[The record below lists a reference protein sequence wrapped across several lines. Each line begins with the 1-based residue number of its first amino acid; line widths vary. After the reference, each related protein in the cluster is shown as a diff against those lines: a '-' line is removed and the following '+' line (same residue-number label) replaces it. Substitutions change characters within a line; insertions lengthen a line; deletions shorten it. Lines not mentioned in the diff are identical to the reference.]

1 MAMMY
6 VSHAD
11 ETERRER
18 IERVRQG
25 IADSAAE
32 ASVRLTKIT
41 HELDKGKGH
50 VFSYQDH
57 RNNAPKQRALCLGS
71 YSVANNNGL
80 LEDEAESS
88 AAESM
93 HVSAPTLISTG
104 FQLGPSSEGRV
115 SGNLG
120 SGKSQR
126 KRPQSCKRKTSSR
139 QHLSTPVS
147 SSDLQPLN
155 KMKRKSSPT
164 PEVPDLKN
172 PKIAPSAGSTET
184 VDHLRGLGTVK
195 QGCGVPPKEAL
206 DGAINTHFGS

>member
-1 MAMMY
+1 MDQKMVMMY

-11 ETERRER
+11 ETERMER

-41 HELDKGKGH
+41 QELDKGKGH

-71 YSVANNNGL
+71 YSVANNNRL
-80 LEDEAESS
+80 IEDEAESY

-115 SGNLG
+115 SGILVQENHRG
-120 SGKSQR
+120 
-126 KRPQSCKRKTSSR
+126 
-139 QHLSTPVS
+139 
-147 SSDLQPLN
+147 SDLDRA
-155 KMKRKSSPT
+155 KEKRAQ
-164 PEVPDLKN
+164 D
-172 PKIAPSAGSTET
+172 
-184 VDHLRGLGTVK
+184 
-195 QGCGVPPKEAL
+195 
-206 DGAINTHFGS
+206 NTFLLLSLLQTCNC